1 MYYFLICLYLN
12 FHTFS
17 FFQLLL
23 ERVLAHRTSRQR
35 EALIWNAYPGALGTL
50 ASYGDS
56 RAHLPIAAPVLS
68 PPPGPSASPAPL
80 PAPAIPLDSLPTTP
94 GNTYTALLY
103 VQATSPALHKLLA
116 NIAGSEFCEKVTIV
130 SSKNIYIQLSSFKF
144 LLFIRCNCREM

>member
-1 MYYFLICLYLN
+1 MYLN
-12 FHTFS
+12 LYNSS
-17 FFQLLL
+17 FIQLLL

-94 GNTYTALLY
+94 GNTFTALLY

-116 NIAGSEFCEKVTIV
+116 NIAGSEFCEKV
-130 SSKNIYIQLSSFKF
+130 KIQKYLHAIIFVHIFTFRQVK
-144 LLFIRCNCREM
+144 LWTNGRLFTRK